1 MNTKPPLLLDV
12 CGTIYDANTSVAFLS
27 WLARR
32 HPSMALRWF
41 LGSAKARLKRARGA
55 SPGDCM
61 RPRLALLRGRSR
73 QWIRSRAEEF
83 VGMLENDRPHLESIA
98 RLDQALREGQE
109 TWLVSATLEEILEA
123 IATRHPGVR
132 ILGSRLAYC
141 GDVCSGEYSEF
152 LLEAGKARALAR
164 HLSPERIAI
173 AEFATDDLDAD
184 ADLAAAV
191 AHVAHVRMG
200 RWT

>member
-1 MNTKPPLLLDV
+1 MTTKPPLLLDV

-41 LGSAKARLKRARGA
+41 LGSARARLKRARGA

-73 QWIRSRAEEF
+73 HWIRSRAEDF
-83 VGMLENDRPHLESIA
+83 VAALEKDRAHADSIA
-98 RLDQALREGQE
+98 RLGQALEEGRE
-109 TWLVSATLEEILEA
+109 TWLVSATFEEILEA
-123 IATRHPGVR
+123 IAKRHPGLR
-132 ILGSRLAYC
+132 ILGSRLAYG
-141 GDVCSGEYSEF
+141 GDICSGEYAEF

-164 HLSPERIAI
+164 HMSPDRIAMS
-173 AEFATDDLDAD
+173 EFATDDLLAD
-184 ADLAAAV
+184 ADLADAV
-191 AHVAHVRMG
+191 ASVVHVRMG
-200 RWT
+200 RWE

>member
-1 MNTKPPLLLDV
+1 MTTKPPLLLDV

-61 RPRLALLRGRSR
+61 RPRLALLQGRSR

-83 VGMLENDRPHLESIA
+83 VGMLENDKTFPESIT
-98 RLDQALREGQE
+98 RLDRALEEGRE

-123 IATRHPGVR
+123 IAKRHPGVR
-132 ILGSRLAYC
+132 ILGSRLGYD
-141 GDVCSGEYSEF
+141 GDLCTGRYAEF

-164 HLSPERIAI
+164 HLSPDRIAMS
-173 AEFATDDLDAD
+173 EFATDDLHAD
-184 ADLAAAV
+184 ADLADAV
-191 AHVAHVRMG
+191 ARVVHVRMG